1 MPRMRS
7 FGCYGR
13 DSNPRCFFN
22 FTLFNNQTEVSLF
35 PMRPFFKPEHVLLP
49 TLLLQQMI
57 SHGDQSYS
65 TNDSEVSCEN
75 MIRPEGVSPSPLDH
89 SGTMTVWI

>member
-1 MPRMRS
+1 MPRVRTLDAMGGVRT
-7 FGCYGR
+7 R
-13 DSNPRCFFN
+13 DVCLTSHISTIRLP
-22 FTLFNNQTEVSLF
+22 VSLF